1 MMNIGPL
8 FTSFLAADNTKELL
22 DPEQLVKNLKRLRL
36 NKAGY
41 TQEGGWQSGFMDP
54 WCNELKDL
62 TEIVWERANYLAYN
76 LIKIKP
82 EYKIRI
88 DSAWANINDPNTLEQ
103 MHNNP
108 PHLHANQF
116 ISFVY
121 YAEAYENCG
130 ALVLSTPTSV
140 QEYTMPRQM
149 LSEEQNEFNCTR
161 MLIWPEP
168 GLLVA
173 FPSYIMHHVNPNQS
187 GKTRISIAYNIAL
200 PHQNNEYA
208 GGRME

>member
-1 MMNIGPL
+1 MQIGPL
-8 FTSFLAADNTKELL
+8 FTSFLASDETEHLVDPNTIAS
-22 DPEQLVKNLKRLRL
+22 NIKRLRL
-36 NKAGY
+36 DKAGFG
-41 TQEGGWQSGFMDP
+41 QIGGWQSGFMDP
-54 WCNELKDL
+54 WGKELAPL
-62 TEIVWERANYLAYN
+62 TEIIWDRAKYLAYN
-76 LIKIKP
+76 LIKIRP

-88 DSAWANINDPNTLEQ
+88 DSAWANINDPDTVEQ

-121 YAEAYENCG
+121 YAEAYEDCG
-130 ALVLSTPTSV
+130 RLTLSTPMSV

-161 MLIWPEP
+161 MMVWPKP

-173 FPSYIMHHVNPNQS
+173 FPSYIMHHVEANSS